1 MPLYDYK
8 CSACGKSFEIRHG
21 FNERHEAPCEACG
34 GRLVR
39 VFNPAP
45 IVFKGSG
52 FYVTDSR
59 KGSASNGT
67 SKADGAKADGAKGE
81 PAKPDAP
88 KPDAPKADAPNSGT
102 SKPADSAA

>member
-8 CSACGKSFEIRHG
+8 CAQCGRVAEVRHG
-21 FNERHEAPCEACG
+21 FDQRWDEPCAVCG
-34 GRLVR
+34 GTLVR

-59 KGSASNGT
+59 GK
-67 SKADGAKADGAKGE
+67 KAAATAKAE
-81 PAKPDAP
+81 
-88 KPDAPKADAPNSGT
+88 T
-102 SKPADSAA
+102 KPADASASDAKPSEPASPAGKPEAKTSGDAKAAEPAA

>member
-8 CSACGKSFEIRHG
+8 CAECGRTVEIRHG
-21 FNERHEAPCEACG
+21 FNETPAEACAACG

-59 KGSASNGT
+59 KKASSS
-67 SKADGAKADGAKGE
+67 SKPAESKPETPAASEAKTE
-81 PAKPDAP
+81 PAKSAET
-88 KPDAPKADAPNSGT
+88 PKAS
-102 SKPADSAA
+102 DSAA